1 MPGTFVHHS
10 GGGSHRQEAELL
22 YNLYLEI
29 TEGTQLIGRA
39 WTPIII
45 MQRTRIPPQINLYGT
60 AQIQM
65 QHCYAEKGPVKMTCT
80 FDKNVVSNHQ
90 AINLSV
96 DIDLTECSG
105 GGVKEIRITVLRKL
119 RIRR

>member
-1 MPGTFVHHS
+1 
-10 GGGSHRQEAELL
+10 
-22 YNLYLEI
+22 
-29 TEGTQLIGRA
+29 
-39 WTPIII
+39 
-45 MQRTRIPPQINLYGT
+45 
-60 AQIQM
+60 
-65 QHCYAEKGPVKMTCT
+65 MTCT

-119 RIRR
+119 RIRRQNQAFKHFEYVMFQDKLRGLKASEKYYRPEPYQITLMNVNDKFLPA